1 MKIIFLVL
9 LITFSFSSFAS
20 KVCALNFE
28 RPKHYTS
35 KMVSKTFDAN
45 PSTKVVLLAKPVD
58 ILKCVQEGYSE
69 IIIIAHSL
77 YNPKTPDKDAKFG
90 YYAEKTIGQYK
101 ALLEEIKSLKD
112 LYSKTKRLKRY
123 VSDGREIFKKNRS
136 QRRFERLTEV
146 EAKINNGHKLYD
158 FKKFHP
164 VIFKNLKKMLQK
176 EYAETGDTRL
186 KSIRIASCTEDSLKK
201 RYQILNEISD
211 QFAIKFD
218 WQPEN
223 KFSSWLKDIQT
234 TVLDENW
241 LRESL

>member
-77 YNPKTPDKDAKFG
+77 YNPETPDKDAKFG
-90 YYAEKTIGQYK
+90 YYAEKTANQYE
-101 ALLEEIKSLKD
+101 ALLKEISSLKD
-112 LYSKTKRLKRY
+112 HYSETKRLKRY

-136 QRRFERLTEV
+136 QRRFENLT
-146 EAKINNGHKLYD
+146 KIEDKIKNGHKLYD
-158 FKKFHP
+158 FKKFHSI
-164 VIFKNLKKMLQK
+164 IFTNLAKLLKQEKQESGTIKLKK
-176 EYAETGDTRL
+176 
-186 KSIRIASCTEDSLKK
+186 IRIASCTEDSIKM
-201 RYQILNEISD
+201 RYKVFNELSD
-211 QFAIKFD
+211 ELGIQFD

-223 KFSSWLKDIQT
+223 KFTSWIKGIQT
-234 TVLDENW
+234 TVLDQQW
-241 LRESL
+241 LNQSL